1 MEGPLISPISV
12 DIAVFRRLLCIA
24 MGGCKIPSTRE
35 MHISYHGQGM
45 FRLNKQLAI
54 RYERDL
60 ETPQKVAVVV

>member
-1 MEGPLISPISV
+1 
-12 DIAVFRRLLCIA
+12 